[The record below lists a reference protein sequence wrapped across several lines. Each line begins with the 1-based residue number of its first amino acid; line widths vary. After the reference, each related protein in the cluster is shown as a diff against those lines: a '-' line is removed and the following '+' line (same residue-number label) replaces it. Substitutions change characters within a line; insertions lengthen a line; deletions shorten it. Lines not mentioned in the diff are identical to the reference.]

1 MNNHDSP
8 PRPVIALDFDGTIC
22 QNAYPDIGEPTGTSS
37 KKPSSAKSRVHT

>member
-22 QNAYPDIGEPTGTSS
+22 QNAYPDIGEPNWHVIE
-37 KKPSSAKSRVHT
+37 KAK